1 MAPTVDMKEAAAAY
15 EAATQYFLNLARGV
29 TAEVIDVHAENEWS
43 ARQCIHHMADS
54 EAQSY
59 ARLRR
64 LVAEPEGS
72 IIQGYDEGA
81 WANEPKLAYADG
93 DVTNSIAVYAA
104 VRAASLD
111 LVKRLEES
119 DLEKFG
125 EHTEA
130 GKYTIG
136 RWLENYTKHPYDHG
150 DQMVRAT
157 KGQA

>member
-1 MAPTVDMKEAAAAY
+1 MASTVDLKEAAAAY

-64 LVAEPEGS
+64 LVAEPNPV
-72 IIQGYDEGA
+72 IQGYDENL
-81 WANEPKLAYADG
+81 WAKDQTLGYTELPIE
-93 DVTNSIAVYAA
+93 NSIAVFTA

-111 LVKRLEES
+111 IIKRLKPEQ
-119 DLEKFG
+119 LELTG
-125 EHTEA
+125 THTEA
-130 GKYTIG
+130 GEYSIK
-136 RWLENYTKHPYDHG
+136 RWLETYTRHANNHA
-150 DQMVRAT
+150 DQIKQNLA
-157 KGQA
+157 